1 MFGSRKN
8 KKSAAARPVRVK
20 KAPKLVSYYWGYK
33 ANEQVGIEIAP
44 RLSTPPFPLEM
55 IEGIKEC
62 ADNQLKMVR
71 EDKIPKKY
79 ALNREDFLAQEQER
93 LDEVA
98 SNWESVCDSND
109 KERILESLVVA
120 ACAITTLVAYKRIP
134 QDEFN
139 GDKFG
144 YAA

>member
-8 KKSAAARPVRVK
+8 KKAAARPVMVK

-44 RLSTPPFPLEM
+44 HLSTPAFPLE
-55 IEGIKEC
+55 IIAGIKDC
-62 ADNQLKMVR
+62 ADNQLKMVQ

-79 ALNREDFLAQEQER
+79 ALNREDFLAQEQVR

-98 SNWESVCDSND
+98 RDWESVCEGND
-109 KERILESLVVA
+109 KDKLIQSLIIA
-120 ACAITTLVAYKRIP
+120 ACAITTLVAYGRIP